1 MPQIRALHIIQHPF
15 HRKSRKNCFTKLIL
29 SIPHAAPD
37 GKRSVPP
44 HRVVKDFSKPGHTKA
59 GGERDEAKGPRLPTY
74 NIQPTTDTENLFP
87 LIGPEMPERW
97 RHMSL
102 GKDDLDSLG

>member
-1 MPQIRALHIIQHPF
+1 MAKKHTREEKTPSLR
-15 HRKSRKNCFTKLIL
+15 N
-29 SIPHAAPD
+29 
-37 GKRSVPP
+37 VPGDP
-44 HRVVKDFSKPGHTKA
+44 VTAWDMVNKYG
-59 GGERDEAKGPRLPTY
+59 TY

-102 GKDDLDSLG
+102 GKDDLEHLG

>member
-1 MPQIRALHIIQHPF
+1 METIEIWR
-15 HRKSRKNCFTKLIL
+15 
-29 SIPHAAPD
+29 
-37 GKRSVPP
+37 G
-44 HRVVKDFSKPGHTKA
+44 
-59 GGERDEAKGPRLPTY
+59 
-74 NIQPTTDTENLFP
+74 QPTTDTENLFP

>member
-1 MPQIRALHIIQHPF
+1 M
-15 HRKSRKNCFTKLIL
+15 
-29 SIPHAAPD
+29 
-37 GKRSVPP
+37 
-44 HRVVKDFSKPGHTKA
+44 KDFSKPGHTKA
-59 GGERDEAKGPRLPTY
+59 GGERDEDLVNQYGTY

-102 GKDDLDSLG
+102 GKDDLEHLG

>member
-1 MPQIRALHIIQHPF
+1 MNQY
-15 HRKSRKNCFTKLIL
+15 
-29 SIPHAAPD
+29 
-37 GKRSVPP
+37 G
-44 HRVVKDFSKPGHTKA
+44 
-59 GGERDEAKGPRLPTY
+59 TY